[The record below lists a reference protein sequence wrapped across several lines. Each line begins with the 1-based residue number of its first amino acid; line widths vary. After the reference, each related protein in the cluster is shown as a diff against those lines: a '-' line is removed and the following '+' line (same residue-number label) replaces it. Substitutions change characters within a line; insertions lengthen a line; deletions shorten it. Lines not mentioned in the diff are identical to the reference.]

1 MGIVMF
7 APTPFTGDFTELK
20 HRPFVLVYAVFL
32 IWCISF
38 AARAIRSPIATT
50 PIAKIGIG
58 AAISAISCVFLA
70 RASPAIPQFS
80 WGRNFY
86 NSTITPGLLTAASYV
101 RRARARG
108 DVFALLPVESEA
120 ILNDRATE
128 FSSLADLPAYLA
140 RAKLNV
146 LLGGE
151 ASKIA
156 NVRVQQLRDIQTMN
170 DPIAARTAL
179 QSMGIQWLITVGQNQ
194 LAFDPDAAQ
203 SNFRSQDVSV
213 YHVVSTDTNK
223 ADVRGESK

>member
-1 MGIVMF
+1 
-7 APTPFTGDFTELK
+7 
-20 HRPFVLVYAVFL
+20 
-32 IWCISF
+32 
-38 AARAIRSPIATT
+38 
-50 PIAKIGIG
+50 
-58 AAISAISCVFLA
+58 
-70 RASPAIPQFS
+70 
-80 WGRNFY
+80 
-86 NSTITPGLLTAASYV
+86 V

-128 FSSLADLPAYLA
+128 FSSLVDLPAYLA
-140 RAKLNV
+140 RPKLNA
-146 LLGGE
+146 LIGGE
-151 ASKIA
+151 AGQIA
-156 NVRVQQLRDIQTMN
+156 NVRAQQLRDIQTMN